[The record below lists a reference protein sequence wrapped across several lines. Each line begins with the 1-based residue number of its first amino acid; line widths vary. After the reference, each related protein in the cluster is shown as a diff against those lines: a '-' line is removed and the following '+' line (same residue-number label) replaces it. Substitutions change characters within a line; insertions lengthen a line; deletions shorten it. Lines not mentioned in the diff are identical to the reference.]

1 MKPGELFRNL
11 SPARED
17 AGGFTRARLD
27 ARASWLTPRSG
38 EAGVGRDSGYQN
50 AFFTLKDEGGELS
63 AIDDGL
69 IIRSCEQ
76 LLKVTGKD
84 LRLPGY

>member
-50 AFFTLKDEGGELS
+50 AFFTLKDEGGKLS
-63 AIDDGL
+63 GIDDGL